1 MAALWCKIG
10 GHCGVAF
17 QGIAAIPSEASM
29 SQLMTGK
36 QALLEMLKAEGVDY
50 IFGNPG
56 TSEGPIIDL
65 LGDYPEFRYILT
77 LQESVAVGMGE
88 AYARARNRASFVSL
102 HVDSGLANGIAL
114 MLDALNTGTPMVVT
128 SANYDIRKTNET
140 ITDLAALVRPV
151 TKWAV
156 ELSHPDQIPS
166 AIRRAFNEANS
177 HPKGPVYVG
186 FTSNALEGMAEMNI
200 APSRPVY
207 DDARPSDEGIA
218 QAATLLMDSSR
229 PLMMVGDRVSDD
241 GAVEEAVK
249 LAELMGL
256 PVYQARGAEVSFP
269 TTHPQYQGGMSLRV
283 ASQRAALQ
291 EVDLVLAVG
300 SDPFEELFY
309 WGDVILPPEAK
320 LVHIDPEAGRVG
332 RSEPTDVGIVAHC
345 GLALKDLMAALEERL
360 SPGDMAEI
368 DRRRE
373 VAVTEARRRREA
385 FEESVAGK
393 WDNSP
398 MTPAR
403 MMAELAA
410 AIPDNA
416 IVVDDSISNRGTMRH
431 YFQARERGDLRGVRG
446 QSIGGGIGATMGT
459 QCAYP
464 DRPVFGIIGD
474 GSAMM
479 TIQGLWTAANDNIP
493 CIFVICNNGMYRVLK
508 VNFNVYQEEILE
520 LPETSGG
527 RLLYSDFATPFDMAA
542 IANSMGVHGETI
554 TDPAQIKPAV
564 DRAVASGKPA
574 LLDMVIDGSL

>member
-1 MAALWCKIG
+1 
-10 GHCGVAF
+10 
-17 QGIAAIPSEASM
+17 M

-166 AIRRAFNEANS
+166 AIRRAFNEANT

-218 QAATLLMDSSR
+218 QAAMLLMDSSR

-256 PVYQARGAEVSFP
+256 PVYQARGAEVAFP

-283 ASQRAALQ
+283 AGQRAALQ

-345 GLALKDLMAALEERL
+345 GLGLKDLMAALEERL

>member
-1 MAALWCKIG
+1 M
-10 GHCGVAF
+10 
-17 QGIAAIPSEASM
+17 P
-29 SQLMTGK
+29 QLMTGK

-56 TSEGPIIDL
+56 TSEGPIIDM
-65 LGDYPEFRYILT
+65 LGDYPDFRYILT

-88 AYARARNRASFVSL
+88 AYARATGRASFVSL

-128 SANYDIRKTNET
+128 SANYDARKVNET
-140 ITDLAALVRPV
+140 MTDLANLVRPV
-151 TKWAV
+151 TKWSV
-156 ELSHPDQIPS
+156 ELTLPDQIPS
-166 AIRRAFNEANS
+166 VIRRAFYEANT

-186 FTSNALEGMAEMNI
+186 FSSNALEGMAEMNI

-207 DDARPSDEGIA
+207 DAPRPSAEGIA
-218 QAATLLMDSSR
+218 QAASLLMDASR
-229 PLMMVGDRVSDD
+229 PMLLVGDRLSDD
-241 GAVEEAVK
+241 DALDEAVE

-256 PVYQARGAEVSFP
+256 PVYQARGAEAAFP
-269 TTHPQYQGGMSLRV
+269 TTHEQYQGALSLRV
-283 ASQRAALQ
+283 AAQRAVLQ
-291 EVDLVLAVG
+291 RVDLVLAVG

-309 WGDVILPPEAK
+309 WGDVILSAEAK
-320 LVHIDPEAGRVG
+320 LVHIDPDASKIG
-332 RSEPTDVGIVAHC
+332 RSEPTDVGIVGNCKLSIVDLIA
-345 GLALKDLMAALEERL
+345 ALKERL
-360 SPGDMAEI
+360 SPGDMPEIEERKRAVAAE
-368 DRRRE
+368 RRS
-373 VAVTEARRRREA
+373 RREA
-385 FEESVAGK
+385 FEESVAEK
-393 WDNSP
+393 WDHKP

-403 MMAELAA
+403 MMSELAA
-410 AIPDNA
+410 SIPGNA

-431 YFQARERGDLRGVRG
+431 YFQARRRGDLRGVRG
-446 QSIGGGIGATMGT
+446 QSIGGGMGATMGT

-479 TIQGLWTAANDNIP
+479 TVQGLWTAANDNIP
-493 CIFVICNNGMYRVLK
+493 CIFVICNNGSYRVLK

-527 RLLYSDFATPFDMAA
+527 RLMYSDFATPFDMAA
-542 IANSMGVHGETI
+542 IANSMGVHGERI

>member
-1 MAALWCKIG
+1 
-10 GHCGVAF
+10 
-17 QGIAAIPSEASM
+17 M

-77 LQESVAVGMGE
+77 LQESVAMGMGE
-88 AYARARNRASFVSL
+88 AYARATGRASFVSL

-128 SANYDIRKTNET
+128 SANYDARKVNET
-140 ITDLAALVRPV
+140 ITDLANLVRPV

-156 ELSHPDQIPS
+156 ELNHADQIPS
-166 AIRRAFNEANS
+166 VIRRAFNEANS

-200 APSRPVY
+200 VPSRPVH
-207 DDARPSDEGIA
+207 DSTHPSAAGIA
-218 QAATLLMDSSR
+218 EAAALLMNASR
-229 PLMMVGDRVSDD
+229 PMMLVGDRLSDD
-241 GAVEEAVK
+241 DAVDQAVA

-256 PVYQARGAEVSFP
+256 PVYQARGAEVAFP
-269 TTHPQYQGGMSLRV
+269 TRHDQFLGALSLRV
-283 ASQRAALQ
+283 TQQRAVLQ
-291 EVDLVLAVG
+291 GTDLVLAVG

-309 WGDVILPPEAK
+309 WGDVILPADAK
-320 LVHIDPEAGRVG
+320 LVHIDPDRSKIG
-332 RSEPTDVGIVAHC
+332 RSEPTDVGIVGHC
-345 GLALKDLMAALEERL
+345 GLALADLIAALKERL
-360 SPGDMAEI
+360 SPGDMTEIEQRKRTVAEEK
-368 DRRRE
+368 R
-373 VAVTEARRRREA
+373 AARTA
-385 FEESVAGK
+385 FEESVAEN
-393 WDNSP
+393 WDHKP

-403 MMAELAA
+403 MMSELAD

-431 YFQARERGDLRGVRG
+431 YFQAERRGDLRGVRG
-446 QSIGGGIGATMGT
+446 QSIGGGMGATMGT
-459 QCAYP
+459 QCANP
-464 DRPVFGIIGD
+464 NRPVFGIIGD

-508 VNFNVYQEEILE
+508 VNFNVYQQDVLE

-527 RLLYSDFATPFDMAA
+527 RLLYSDFGTPFDMAA
-542 IANSMGVHGETI
+542 IANSMGVHGERI
-554 TDPAQIKPAV
+554 TEPSQIKPAV

-574 LLDMVIDGSL
+574 LLDMVIDGAL